1 MIMQIVSSQ
10 FAQAVFL
17 AVFSVVVT
25 QLLSAKGKLRWSV
38 RHAHW
43 YRLPAANSDGSDL
56 SVVTQE
62 LWFNNTGRA
71 VVENVEIVLN
81 WKPQHY
87 ELWTPRDFSQQ
98 VLPDG
103 RLIIRVPSLAAKEWF
118 SLSLIDTKQL
128 PTIVN
133 VRSRNGEAGEILM
146 LPTRVF
152 SQTINIVAA
161 VMMLTGLA
169 TIIYALISV
178 GKIVSNFF

>member
-1 MIMQIVSSQ
+1 MIMQLVSSQ
-10 FAQAVFL
+10 FAQAVFI
-17 AVFSVVVT
+17 AIFSVIVA

-43 YRLPAANSDGSDL
+43 YRLPAANSDGTDL
-56 SVVTQE
+56 NVVTQE

-71 VVENVEIVLN
+71 AVEQVEIVLN
-81 WKPQHY
+81 WRPQHY
-87 ELWTPRDFSQQ
+87 ELWSPRDFSQQ
-98 VLPDG
+98 MLPDG
-103 RLIIRVPSLAAKEWF
+103 RLIIRIPTLAAKEWF

-128 PTIVN
+128 PPIVN
-133 VRSRNGEAGEILM
+133 VRSRNGEGREILM
-146 LPTRVF
+146 SPTRVF